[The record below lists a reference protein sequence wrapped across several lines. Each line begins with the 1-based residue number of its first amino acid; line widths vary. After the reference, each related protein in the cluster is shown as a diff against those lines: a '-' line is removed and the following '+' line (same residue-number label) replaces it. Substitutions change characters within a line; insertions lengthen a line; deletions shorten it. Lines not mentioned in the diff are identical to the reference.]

1 MAHAEKL
8 KEETL
13 LAWKWCG
20 DYVMSAVYFAVEHNL
35 HGKKAKSEYA
45 KRPSFEEPKEKNT
58 DEGRATIEKMN
69 FELRGK
75 MLEKMGFPMPPR

>member
-13 LAWKWCG
+13 LVWKWCG

-45 KRPSFEEPKEKNT
+45 KMPLFEEPKEKNT